1 MIHQPYPPPPKNTT
15 CTTRPSPQPITLWA
29 AAPGTTNIKGDSL
42 PEPKSFLARP
52 FPQITTMTRGSMDH
66 GNGTHLYH
74 LDLSSDASRYS
85 SIIPTSICNV
95 HPSACTQRAN
105 KKKKKVKKTF
115 LSLLHAAAAAGL
127 NSKELS
133 LNFHPVSVFRWELQ

>member
-1 MIHQPYPPPPKNTT
+1 MIHQPYPPKNTT
-15 CTTRPSPQPITLWA
+15 CTIRPSPQPITPWA

-66 GNGTHLYH
+66 RNGTHLYH
-74 LDLSSDASRYS
+74 LHLSSDASRYS

-95 HPSACTQRAN
+95 HLSACTQRA
-105 KKKKKVKKTF
+105 KKKVNKTF
-115 LSLLHAAAAAGL
+115 LSVPYAAAAAGL

-133 LNFHPVSVFRWELQ
+133 LNFHPVSVYRWELQ